1 MSKCEWNSYDTNV
14 YKEGMSIEE
23 YNKAFDE
30 YYKDKITFSL
40 EPIKYKVEKEINDDE
55 FEKLFGEV
63 VK

>member
-1 MSKCEWNSYDTNV
+1 MKCNWNPYDTNV

-30 YYKDKITFSL
+30 YYGINTIMGIVTIKFKADKEL
-40 EPIKYKVEKEINDDE
+40 DPDE

>member
-1 MSKCEWNSYDTNV
+1 MKRCNFKMYDKNV

-23 YNKAFDE
+23 YNKAFYE
-30 YYKDKITFSL
+30 YYKDKITFTL
-40 EPIKYKVEKEINDDE
+40 EPIEYKTDKEVNPDE

>member
-1 MSKCEWNSYDTNV
+1 MRKCEWIPYDNNV

-40 EPIKYKVEKEINDDE
+40 EPIEFKADKEVDPDE